1 MRVGSIHYLLLLLD
15 LPRDQLIQLL
25 LDLEQLLSLS
35 PQLTL
40 VLLNCVVL
48 EDVDGVLLNRSEEDS
63 S

>member
-25 LDLEQLLSLS
+25 LDLEQLLRLG

-40 VLLNCVVL
+40 VLLDCVVL

-63 S
+63 P

>member
-25 LDLEQLLSLS
+25 LDLQQLLRLG

-40 VLLNCVVL
+40 VLLDCVVL
-48 EDVDGVLLNRSEEDS
+48 EDVDSVLLNRSEEDS